1 MSSRHFL
8 LSALVVLACS
18 LSAGAQEPE
27 ATRLMLDA
35 SASREALGD
44 LLTATLT
51 AHVEAPAPAEAQ
63 AAVNAAITGALEQL
77 RSQPALRL
85 STGGYRVYEQT
96 DAEGRPTGWI
106 AEQELVVETFETAP
120 LLTRL
125 GELQAR
131 GLLLQGLAFS
141 LSDPARRA
149 LEDELTAE
157 ALGTIR
163 RRADHAAGVLGL
175 EVARILTLRLGG
187 VDAPPPARPML
198 SRMAA
203 EAAPVPPVA
212 LPDRE
217 LVTVRVEAEVALEPR
232 KP

>member
-1 MSSRHFL
+1 MSLKL
-8 LSALVVLACS
+8 LLLPALMALVLAS
-18 LSAGAQEPE
+18 SADAQDPT

-35 SASREALGD
+35 SASREAEGD

-51 AHVEAPAPAEAQ
+51 AHAEAPAPAEAQ
-63 AAVNAAITGALEQL
+63 AAVNAAITSAVEQL
-77 RSQPALRL
+77 RPQSSLRL

-106 AEQELVVETFETAP
+106 AEQELVVETVETAP
-120 LLTRL
+120 LLSRL

-149 LEDELTAE
+149 LEDGLTAE

-175 EVARILTLRLGG
+175 AVGRVLTLRLGS
-187 VDAPPPARPML
+187 VDAPPMARPML

-212 LPDRE
+212 LPGRE
-217 LVTVRVEAEVALEPR
+217 LVTVRVEAEVALHP
-232 KP
+232 